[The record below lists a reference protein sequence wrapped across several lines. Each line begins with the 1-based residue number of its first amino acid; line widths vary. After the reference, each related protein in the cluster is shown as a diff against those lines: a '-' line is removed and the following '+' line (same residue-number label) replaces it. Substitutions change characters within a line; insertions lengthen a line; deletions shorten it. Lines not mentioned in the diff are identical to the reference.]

1 MFVEDLTIF
10 FDDFGISVPFK
21 RVTTPLVTA
30 TLILDSP
37 ASDLAIYDRSF
48 YDEKFYNARVIG
60 AKVSLLGIAS
70 EVATLQ
76 VNDIGTINGSDW
88 FVIGL
93 EPDGTGLMTLH
104 LSIDR
109 A

>member
-1 MFVEDLTIF
+1 MFTEDLTIF
-10 FDDFGISVPFK
+10 FQDFGIEIAF
-21 RVTTPLVTA
+21 RRDTTPLVTA

-37 ASDLAIYDRSF
+37 ASELAVYDRSF

-70 EVATLQ
+70 EIATLQ

-104 LSIDR
+104 LSTDR
-109 A
+109 T

>member
-1 MFVEDLTIF
+1 MFTEDLTQF
-10 FDDFGISVPFK
+10 FRDFGISIPFK

-37 ASDLAIYDRSF
+37 ANEIAVYDRSF
-48 YDEKFYNARVIG
+48 YDEKFYEARVIG
-60 AKVSLLGIAS
+60 AKVTLLGIAA
-70 EVATLQ
+70 EIAQLQ
-76 VNDIGTINGSDW
+76 SNDIGTINGSDW
-88 FVIGL
+88 YVVGL

-104 LSIDR
+104 LSTDK